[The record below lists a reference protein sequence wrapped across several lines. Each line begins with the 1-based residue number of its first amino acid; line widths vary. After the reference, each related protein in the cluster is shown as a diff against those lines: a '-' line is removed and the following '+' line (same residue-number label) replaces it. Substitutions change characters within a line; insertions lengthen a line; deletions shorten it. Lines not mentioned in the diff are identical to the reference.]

1 MSNTFLPEWPEANYV
16 LDPFIDKYFNI
27 YVSTPSLGVV
37 YVTFLPEEQFSSLI
51 PSEVFEKVN
60 EMVKAFTKYMQ
71 YILDKHEVLENID
84 NLVDVNRIVEE
95 VKKRFE
101 NFLEFYKAQY
111 GNDLKDVL
119 KYFLGCPVI
128 LKDII

>member
-1 MSNTFLPEWPEANYV
+1 MSNAFLPEWPEANYV

-51 PSEVFEKVN
+51 PNEAFEKVE
-60 EMVKAFTKYMQ
+60 EMVKAFTKYME
-71 YILDKHEVLENID
+71 YILDKHGVLESID
-84 NLVDVNRIVEE
+84 DLVDINKVAEE
-95 VKKRFE
+95 IKNKFE

-119 KYFLGCPVI
+119 KHFLGCPVI
-128 LKDII
+128 LKDNI